1 MKQALH
7 DTVLAI
13 ATDVRY
19 WAEGR
24 STNDDLNGWCAIAS
38 AELFRQLQKE
48 EIPAEIHY
56 SLCRL
61 DGESCHVY
69 LLVDDHV
76 VDVTA
81 TQFKQL
87 RDKPVVIMHSREA
100 EAYDFYNADEVFYS
114 VEDLRA
120 YQRKHRWPAEQIA
133 YGK

>member
-7 DTVLAI
+7 DTVLAV

-24 STNDDLNGWCAIAS
+24 SDNNDLNGWCAIAS

-56 SLCRL
+56 SLCHL
-61 DGESCHVY
+61 DGQSCHVY
-69 LLVDDHV
+69 LVVDDHV

-81 TQFKQL
+81 TQFTEF
-87 RDKPVVIMHSREA
+87 RDKPVLIMHSREA
-100 EAYDFYNADEVFYS
+100 EAYDFYVAKEIFNSAEA
-114 VEDLRA
+114 LRI
-120 YQRKHRWPAEQIA
+120 YQKKHRWVSDQIA

>member
-7 DTVLAI
+7 DTVLAV

-24 STNDDLNGWCAIAS
+24 SRNDDLNGWCAIAS

-56 SLCRL
+56 SLDRH

-69 LLVDDHV
+69 LVVDDHV

-100 EAYDFYNADEVFYS
+100 EAYDFYNADEVFHS

-120 YQRKHRWPAEQIA
+120 YQKKHRWPAEQIA

>member
-1 MKQALH
+1 MKQSLH

-24 STNDDLNGWCAIAS
+24 SRNDDLEGWCAIAS
-38 AELFRQLQKE
+38 AELFRRLKRE

-56 SLCRL
+56 CMDQKDLQ
-61 DGESCHVY
+61 SCHVY
-69 LLVDDHV
+69 LVVDDYV

-81 TQFKQL
+81 TQFTQF

-100 EAYDFYNADEVFYS
+100 EVYDFYNTNMVFRS
-114 VEDLRA
+114 AEDLRA
-120 YQRKHRWPAEQIA
+120 YQKKLRWPADQVA
-133 YGK
+133 FGK